1 MCKQNYTTRIVYFEN
16 KKLIYNNKAGKDISI
31 LLSVTERR
39 KRECWMYFHYS
50 PVYSQFILYLYLI
63 YVSIVIIYAE

>member
-1 MCKQNYTTRIVYFEN
+1 MLVGS
-16 KKLIYNNKAGKDISI
+16 KKTAGTKNARAFDVFS
-31 LLSVTERR
+31 L
-39 KRECWMYFHYS
+39 HN

>member
-1 MCKQNYTTRIVYFEN
+1 MNVDIRKNTDPIVVGMERVNKRIQICLLLVR
-16 KKLIYNNKAGKDISI
+16 KLP
-31 LLSVTERR
+31 ERR
-39 KRECWMYFHYS
+39 KRERSMYFHYS

>member
-1 MCKQNYTTRIVYFEN
+1 MNVDNAGSEKVKREIEIQKCLMVVR
-16 KKLIYNNKAGKDISI
+16 KLP
-31 LLSVTERR
+31 ERR
-39 KRECWMYFHYS
+39 KRERLMYFHYTN

>member
-1 MCKQNYTTRIVYFEN
+1 
-16 KKLIYNNKAGKDISI
+16 
-31 LLSVTERR
+31 
-39 KRECWMYFHYS
+39 MYFHYN

>member
-1 MCKQNYTTRIVYFEN
+1 M
-16 KKLIYNNKAGKDISI
+16 IYSEGQHERNIINAKASPGEIEQS
-31 LLSVTERR
+31 LLPITERR
-39 KRECWMYFHYS
+39 KRRCSMYFHYS